1 MRRNPNGLRLK
12 LAASQ
17 PQYLRGA
24 ANIKFIV
31 AAVVALGLVLGL
43 GVWPRVQA
51 SKIAEPAAENI
62 VDALPTVTY
71 VLAKRGDSKANLA
84 LPASLHPLQET
95 TIYSRTTGYVKRV
108 AVEIGA
114 KVKQGDLLAEV
125 DAPEADREIEQI
137 KANQRQIQ
145 SKLDL
150 AQQTA
155 ERFRK
160 LAKENAVSQQE
171 VEEKNGATK
180 VLQADLGANTA
191 QIKRLQQLKAY
202 QQVLAPFSGTI
213 VARNIDVGAMI
224 IAGSSTNSIW
234 LFKLAQTD
242 TLRVTVS
249 VPQSHMRLIKEGSE
263 GELLIPEMPDKKF
276 SCKVARSAG
285 AFDAA
290 TRTMLVELEVANREG
305 TLAPGMYGQ
314 VKFHL
319 VNDKPNLVVPIASVL
334 TRGDG
339 AQVVAVGDND
349 QLQVRKVKLGRDLG
363 KAMEVLEGL
372 SEKDKVVIN
381 PRDNVTDGLKV
392 TAVMAKEEPP
402 KDKKPDEK
410 VKPVAASDKR

>member
-1 MRRNPNGLRLK
+1 MRRDPTSNRLK
-12 LAASQ
+12 FAAK
-17 PQYLRGA
+17 PPRYLHGA

-31 AAVVALGLVLGL
+31 AAVVALGVVLGL

-51 SKIAEPAAENI
+51 SKVTEPGAESGI
-62 VDALPTVTY
+62 DALPTVTY
-71 VLAKRGDSKANLA
+71 VLAKRGDSKANLI

-108 AVEIGA
+108 AVDIGA

-125 DAPEADREIEQI
+125 DAPEADREIEQT
-137 KANQRQIQ
+137 KANERQIQ
-145 SKLDL
+145 SKFDL
-150 AQQTA
+150 AKQTA
-155 ERFRK
+155 ERYRR

-171 VEEKNGATK
+171 VEEKNGAVK

-234 LFKLAQTD
+234 LFKLVQTD

-276 SCKVARSAG
+276 LCNVARSAG

-290 TRTMLVELEVANREG
+290 TRTMVVELEVANREAAL
-305 TLAPGMYGQ
+305 TPGMYGQ

-319 VNDKPNLVVPIASVL
+319 VNDNPNLVVPIASVL
-334 TRGDG
+334 IRGDG
-339 AQVVAVGDND
+339 AQVVTVADNE

-372 SEKDKVVIN
+372 TDKDKIVIN
-381 PRDNVTDGLKV
+381 PRDNVTEGLKV
-392 TAVMAKEEPP
+392 KAVLAKEEPP
-402 KDKKPDEK
+402 KDKILDAKSKPIASTEK
-410 VKPVAASDKR
+410 R